1 MASHYFTFRQ
11 TSSFCFRDFEVL
23 KDPFC
28 DNHPC
33 PFKVLGEGGRE
44 GGRGKEGER
53 SEEGGGEGRKARA
66 QGHSTADNLLPLS

>member
-11 TSSFCFRDFEVL
+11 TSSFCFRDFNVL

-33 PFKVLGEGGRE
+33 PFKVLGEGG
-44 GGRGKEGER
+44 R

>member
-11 TSSFCFRDFEVL
+11 TSSFCFRDFNVL

-33 PFKVLGEGGRE
+33 PFKVLGEGGKE
-44 GGRGKEGER
+44 GGR
-53 SEEGGGEGRKARA
+53 EE
-66 QGHSTADNLLPLS
+66 